1 MIRKASTYAA
11 MLALLVALSATDLVA
26 DEAADLFKI
35 SKPLNIVYERDGLD
49 LGRYN
54 KVLLATLGLEHARVV
69 PPPWVEGDSRQSQ
82 EWQLD
87 DADTAWLTHAYFT
100 AMQEQIE
107 KIGGYP
113 LVEDSADDALIL
125 GVEIVSL
132 TPYALPGEEVL
143 TKGTGTLIM
152 QATLRDSITGELL
165 AIYEGEQDVG
175 TEYVPANRISAEH
188 NANELFNAWGTKVRL
203 IMDDSRGAG

>member
-11 MLALLVALSATDLVA
+11 VFALLVVASATNLTA
-26 DEAADLFKI
+26 QNEELFKI
-35 SKPLNIVYERDGLD
+35 SKPLTFIYEKDGLD

-54 KVLLATLGLEHARVV
+54 KVLLLTLGLEHARVV
-69 PPPWVEGDSRQSQ
+69 PPPWVEGAAAESQ
-82 EWQLD
+82 EWELD
-87 DADTAWLTHAYFT
+87 DADVAWLTHAFFT
-100 AMQEQIE
+100 AMKEQIE
-107 KIGGYP
+107 GVGGYP
-113 LVEDSADDALIL
+113 LVEDSADDAFIL
-125 GVEIVSL
+125 DVEIVSL

-165 AIYEGEQDVG
+165 AIFEGEQDVG
-175 TEYVPANRISAEH
+175 TEYNPANRISAEH

-203 IMDDSRGAG
+203 IMDESRGKG